1 MRIGI
6 FSDYY
11 KPQVNGV
18 VAVID
23 ILENNFKKLGHEV
36 VIFAPKPFRY
46 KETKPNVIRF
56 PAIQGL
62 FYDDY
67 LTSIFFP
74 AVELKKIKRQKLDI
88 VLVLTPSQVGLLG
101 IAAAK
106 KFNLPL
112 VTQYSTDVYEYV
124 RLYPEAMPGVLA
136 LTGIASVS
144 LKGGGKALANVAS
157 DLRNRRKTNIKFSQ
171 SLVKNCVTMLHNNCD
186 VVIALSRKKQKQLK
200 AWKTQSR
207 IELLPTGVDALKPTA
222 ALPKLRHKLGIPED
236 AKVILYI
243 GRIAAEKNLD
253 LLIDCFDR
261 INDAMPNTYLLMVG
275 DYEYRPV
282 LEEKASHKR
291 HAAKIIFTGSI
302 PRHQLGDYYA
312 IGDVFAFPSITD
324 TQGLV
329 VHEAAMAGLPL
340 VLVDREVSELLIPG
354 QTGLF
359 ARNNPRSL
367 ADTILEVLSLP
378 KADYQAMSQA
388 VRARAEQFS
397 ELEQTRKMMQIF
409 KETIAT
415 KAPKRRRWHLGWL
428 FDSNQVKL
436 QR

>member
-1 MRIGI
+1 MKIGI

-46 KETKPNVIRF
+46 KETKPNVVRF

-67 LTSIFFP
+67 LTSVFFP
-74 AVELKKIKRQKLDI
+74 AVELRKIKRQKLDV

-112 VTQYSTDVYEYV
+112 ITQYSTDVYEYV

-144 LKGGGKALANVAS
+144 LKGGGKALANIAN
-157 DLRNRRKTNIKFSQ
+157 DLRHRRKTNIKFSQ

-186 VVIALSRKKQKQLK
+186 IVIALSRKKQKQLLE
-200 AWKTQSR
+200 WKTQSR
-207 IELLPTGVDALKPTA
+207 VELLPTGVDAIPPTPN
-222 ALPKLRHKLGIPED
+222 LLKLRHKLNTPPD
-236 AKVILYI
+236 AKVILYV

-253 LLIDCFDR
+253 LLVDCFDR
-261 INDAMPNTYLLMVG
+261 VNDVMPNTYLLMVG
-275 DYEYRPV
+275 DYEYRPI

-291 HAAKIIFTGSI
+291 HTDKIIFAGRI

-312 IGDVFAFPSITD
+312 IGDVFVFPSITD

-340 VLVDREVSELLIPG
+340 ILVDREVSELVIPNK
-354 QTGLF
+354 TGLF
-359 ARNNPRSL
+359 ARNNPRNL
-367 ADTILEVLSLP
+367 ANTILKLLSLP
-378 KADYQAMSQA
+378 QTEYQAMSQA
-388 VRARAEQFS
+388 VKSQAQLFS
-397 ELEQTRKMMQIF
+397 ELQQTQKMVKLF
-409 KETIAT
+409 EEAIAT
-415 KAPKRRRWHLGWL
+415 KPPRASRW
-428 FDSNQVKL
+428 
-436 QR
+436 R

>member
-1 MRIGI
+1 MKIGI

-46 KETKPNVIRF
+46 KETKPNVVRF

-67 LTSIFFP
+67 LTSVFFP
-74 AVELKKIKRQKLDI
+74 AVELRKIKRQKLDV

-112 VTQYSTDVYEYV
+112 ITQYSTDVYEYV

-144 LKGGGKALANVAS
+144 LKGGGKALANIAN
-157 DLRNRRKTNIKFSQ
+157 DLRHRRKTNIKFSQ

-186 VVIALSRKKQKQLK
+186 IVIALSRKKQKQLLE
-200 AWKTQSR
+200 WKTQSR
-207 IELLPTGVDALKPTA
+207 VELLPTGVDAIPPTPN
-222 ALPKLRHKLGIPED
+222 LLKLRHKLNIPPD
-236 AKVILYI
+236 AKVILYV

-253 LLIDCFDR
+253 LLVDCFDR
-261 INDAMPNTYLLMVG
+261 VNDVMPNTYLLMVG
-275 DYEYRPV
+275 DYEYRPI

-291 HAAKIIFTGSI
+291 HADKIIFAGRI
-302 PRHQLGDYYA
+302 PRCQLGDYYA
-312 IGDVFAFPSITD
+312 IGDVFVFPSITD

-340 VLVDREVSELLIPG
+340 ILVDREVSELVIPNK
-354 QTGLF
+354 TGLF
-359 ARNNPRSL
+359 ARNNPRNL
-367 ADTILEVLSLP
+367 ANTILKLLSLP
-378 KADYQAMSQA
+378 QTEYQAMSQA
-388 VRARAEQFS
+388 VKSQAQLFS
-397 ELEQTRKMMQIF
+397 ELQQTQKMVKLF
-409 KETIAT
+409 EEAIAT
-415 KAPKRRRWHLGWL
+415 KPPRARRW
-428 FDSNQVKL
+428 
-436 QR
+436 R

>member
-1 MRIGI
+1 MKIGI

-46 KETKPNVIRF
+46 KETKPNVVRF

-67 LTSIFFP
+67 LTSVFFP
-74 AVELKKIKRQKLDI
+74 AVELRKIKRQKLDV

-112 VTQYSTDVYEYV
+112 ITQYSTDVYEYV

-144 LKGGGKALANVAS
+144 LKGGGKALANIAN
-157 DLRNRRKTNIKFSQ
+157 DLRHRRKTNIKFSQ

-186 VVIALSRKKQKQLK
+186 IVIALSRKKQKQLLE
-200 AWKTQSR
+200 WKTQSR
-207 IELLPTGVDALKPTA
+207 VELLPTGVDAIPPTPN
-222 ALPKLRHKLGIPED
+222 LLKLRHKLNIPPD
-236 AKVILYI
+236 AKVILYV

-253 LLIDCFDR
+253 LLVDCFDR
-261 INDAMPNTYLLMVG
+261 VNDVMPNTYLLMVG
-275 DYEYRPV
+275 DYEYRPI

-291 HAAKIIFTGSI
+291 HADKIIFAGRI
-302 PRHQLGDYYA
+302 PRRQLGDYYA
-312 IGDVFAFPSITD
+312 IGDVFVFPSITD

-340 VLVDREVSELLIPG
+340 ILVDREVSELVIPNK
-354 QTGLF
+354 TGLF
-359 ARNNPRSL
+359 ARNNPRNL
-367 ADTILEVLSLP
+367 ANTILKLLSLP
-378 KADYQAMSQA
+378 QTEYQAMSQA
-388 VRARAEQFS
+388 VKSQAQLFS
-397 ELEQTRKMMQIF
+397 ELQQTQKMVKLF
-409 KETIAT
+409 EEAIAT
-415 KAPKRRRWHLGWL
+415 KPPRARRWRQ
-428 FDSNQVKL
+428 FDF
-436 QR
+436 

>member
-1 MRIGI
+1 MKIGI

-46 KETKPNVIRF
+46 KETKPNVVRF

-67 LTSIFFP
+67 LTSVFFP
-74 AVELKKIKRQKLDI
+74 AVELRKIKRQKLDV

-112 VTQYSTDVYEYV
+112 ITQYSTDVYEYV

-144 LKGGGKALANVAS
+144 LKGGGKALANIAN
-157 DLRNRRKTNIKFSQ
+157 DLRHRRKTNIKFSQ

-186 VVIALSRKKQKQLK
+186 IVIALSRKKQKQLLE
-200 AWKTQSR
+200 WKTQSR
-207 IELLPTGVDALKPTA
+207 VELLPTGVDAIPPTPN
-222 ALPKLRHKLGIPED
+222 LLKLRHKLNIPPD
-236 AKVILYI
+236 AKVILYV

-253 LLIDCFDR
+253 LLVDCFDR
-261 INDAMPNTYLLMVG
+261 VNDAMPNTYLLMVG
-275 DYEYRPV
+275 DYEYRPI

-291 HAAKIIFTGSI
+291 HADKIIFAGRI
-302 PRHQLGDYYA
+302 PRRQLGDYYA
-312 IGDVFAFPSITD
+312 IGDVFVFPSITD

-340 VLVDREVSELLIPG
+340 ILVDREVSELVIPNK
-354 QTGLF
+354 TGLF
-359 ARNNPRSL
+359 ARNNSRNL
-367 ADTILEVLSLP
+367 ANTILKLLSLP
-378 KADYQAMSQA
+378 QTEYQAMSQA
-388 VRARAEQFS
+388 VKSQAQLFS
-397 ELEQTRKMMQIF
+397 ELQQTQKMVKLF
-409 KETIAT
+409 EEAIAT
-415 KAPKRRRWHLGWL
+415 KPPRASRW
-428 FDSNQVKL
+428 
-436 QR
+436 R

>member
-1 MRIGI
+1 MKIGI

-36 VIFAPKPFRY
+36 VIFAPKPFHY
-46 KETKPNVIRF
+46 KETKPNVVRF

-67 LTSIFFP
+67 LTSVFFP
-74 AVELKKIKRQKLDI
+74 AVELRKIKRQKLDV

-112 VTQYSTDVYEYV
+112 ITQYSTDVYEYV

-144 LKGGGKALANVAS
+144 LKGGGKALANIAN
-157 DLRNRRKTNIKFSQ
+157 DLRHRRKTNIKFSQ

-186 VVIALSRKKQKQLK
+186 IVIALSRKKQKQLLE
-200 AWKTQSR
+200 WKTQSR
-207 IELLPTGVDALKPTA
+207 VELLPTGVDAIPPTPN
-222 ALPKLRHKLGIPED
+222 LLKLRHKLNIPPD
-236 AKVILYI
+236 AKVILYV

-253 LLIDCFDR
+253 LLVDCFDR
-261 INDAMPNTYLLMVG
+261 VNDVMPNTYLLMVG
-275 DYEYRPV
+275 DYEYRPI

-291 HAAKIIFTGSI
+291 HADKIIFAGRI
-302 PRHQLGDYYA
+302 PRRQLGDYYA
-312 IGDVFAFPSITD
+312 IGDVFVFPSITD

-340 VLVDREVSELLIPG
+340 ILVDREVSELVIPNK
-354 QTGLF
+354 TGLF
-359 ARNNPRSL
+359 ARNNPRNL
-367 ADTILEVLSLP
+367 ANTILKLLSLP
-378 KADYQAMSQA
+378 QTEYQAMSQA
-388 VRARAEQFS
+388 VKSQAQLFS
-397 ELEQTRKMMQIF
+397 ELQQTQKMVKLF
-409 KETIAT
+409 EEAIAT
-415 KAPKRRRWHLGWL
+415 KPPRARRWRQ
-428 FDSNQVKL
+428 FDF
-436 QR
+436 

>member
-46 KETKPNVIRF
+46 KEIKPNVIRF

-74 AVELKKIKRQKLDI
+74 AVELRKIKRKKLDI

-112 VTQYSTDVYEYV
+112 ITQYSTDVYEYV

-144 LKGGGKALANVAS
+144 LKGGGKALANIAN
-157 DLRNRRKTNIKFSQ
+157 DLRHRRKTNIKFSQ

-186 VVIALSRKKQKQLK
+186 AVIALSRKKQKQLI

-207 IELLPTGVDALKPTA
+207 IELLPTGVDQIPTTSN
-222 ALPKLRHKLGIPED
+222 LDKLRHKLKIPDD
-236 AKVILYI
+236 AKIILYV

-253 LLIDCFDR
+253 LLVDCFDR
-261 INDAMPNTYLLMVG
+261 VNNTMPNTYLLMVG

-282 LEEKASHKR
+282 LEEKANHKR
-291 HAAKIIFTGSI
+291 HAEKIIFTGNI

-312 IGDVFAFPSITD
+312 ISDIFVFPSITD

-354 QTGLF
+354 QTGF
-359 ARNNPRSL
+359 YARNNPRNL
-367 ADTILEVLSLP
+367 ANTIVKLLSLP
-378 KADYQAMSQA
+378 PKEYQAMSRA
-388 VRARAEQFS
+388 VKARAQQFS
-397 ELEQTRKMMQIF
+397 EIEQTRKMAQLF
-409 KETIAT
+409 KEVASQSI
-415 KAPKRRRWHLGWL
+415 G
-428 FDSNQVKL
+428 D
-436 QR
+436 

>member
-23 ILENNFKKLGHEV
+23 ILETNFEKLGHEV

-46 KETKPNVIRF
+46 KETKPNVVRF

-74 AVELKKIKRQKLDI
+74 AVELRKIKRQKLDI
-88 VLVLTPSQVGLLG
+88 ILVLTPSQVGLLG

-136 LTGIASVS
+136 LTGIATVS
-144 LKGGGKALANVAS
+144 LKGGGKALANIAN
-157 DLRNRRKTNIKFSQ
+157 DLRHRRKTNIKFSQ

-186 VVIALSRKKQKQLK
+186 AVIALSRKKQKQLI

-207 IELLPTGVDALKPTA
+207 VELLPTGVDAIKPTTNSS
-222 ALPKLRHKLGIPED
+222 KLRAKLGIPDD
-236 AKVILYI
+236 AKVILYV

-253 LLIDCFDR
+253 LLVDCFDR
-261 INDAMPNTYLLMVG
+261 VNDAMTETYLVLVG
-275 DYEYRPV
+275 DYEYRPI

-291 HAAKIIFTGSI
+291 HADKIIFTGKV

-312 IGDVFAFPSITD
+312 LGDVFAFPSITD

-340 VLVDREVSELLIPG
+340 ILVDREVSELLIPN
-354 QTGLF
+354 QTGMF
-359 ARNNPRSL
+359 ARNNPRNL
-367 ADTILEVLSLP
+367 ANTIIQLLSLP
-378 KADYQAMSQA
+378 ADQYQAMSKA
-388 VRARAEQFS
+388 VQARAQQFS
-397 ELEQTRKMMQIF
+397 ELEQTRKMIKLF
-409 KETIAT
+409 EAVIANRP
-415 KAPKRRRWHLGWL
+415 APAKKRKRW
-428 FDSNQVKL
+428 F
-436 QR
+436 